1 MIYAI
6 GYWLSRWIARAFFA
20 LRVDGLE
27 HVPQTGPAILAPN
40 HVSYVD
46 PVLVGISIRRRAH
59 FMAKKELFRNPL
71 VGWILRGVQA
81 YPVTRE
87 RVDPSTL
94 KRTLALLAHGHVVL
108 MFPEGTRGD
117 GRTLGLAKP
126 GIAIVA
132 ARSGV
137 PVVPVFHWG
146 AEQVLPRGSR
156 RVRWAP
162 LRVRFGPPLRFAGDA
177 RADREAVEAFGRQL
191 MEAIAALRPSTEK
204 PIPVSR

>member
-1 MIYAI
+1 MLYAI
-6 GYWLSRWIARAFFA
+6 GYWLCRGIARAFFG
-20 LRVDGLE
+20 LQVQGLE
-27 HVPQTGPAILAPN
+27 HIPATGPTILAPN

-46 PVLVGISIRRRAH
+46 PVLVGISVRRRVH

-71 VGWILRGVQA
+71 AGWFLRGLQA

-117 GRTLGLAKP
+117 GRVLGPAKP
-126 GIAIVA
+126 GIAVMA
-132 ARSGV
+132 ARSGA

-146 AEQVLPRGSR
+146 AEQILPRGARRIR
-156 RVRWAP
+156 RVP
-162 LRVRFGPPLRFAGDA
+162 LGVRFGPPLRFSGGE
-177 RADREAVEAFGRQL
+177 RADRQAVEAFGRQL
-191 MEAIAALRPSTEK
+191 MQAIAALRSSVEQ

>member
-6 GYWLSRWIARAFFA
+6 GYWLSRWIALAFFA
-20 LRVDGLE
+20 LQVEGLE
-27 HVPQTGPAILAPN
+27 HVPQAGPAILAPN

-71 VGWILRGVQA
+71 VGWILRGLQA

-94 KRTLALLAHGHVVL
+94 KRTLDLLAHGQVVL

-117 GRTLGLAKP
+117 GRTLGPAKA
-126 GIAIVA
+126 GIAVVA

-146 AEQVLPRGSR
+146 AEQVLPRGGRRLR
-156 RVRWAP
+156 RVP
-162 LRVRFGPPLRFAGDA
+162 LRVRFGPPLRFAGGA
-177 RADREAVEAFGRQL
+177 RADREAVETFGRQL
-191 MEAIAALRPSTEK
+191 MEAIAALRPSTEQ